1 MILQVVTGVEK
12 PASTKRRALF
22 TAQVVVSDGYLEV
35 VLLLSS
41 VLVLVTYMYMTLTK
55 SEPKPQ
61 GKARILP
68 SWAWKITDVTKTSI
82 CIIGTR
88 GQPIF

>member
-1 MILQVVTGVEK
+1 MILQVVTGVEEL
-12 PASTKRRALF
+12 ASTKRRALF
-22 TAQVVVSDGYLEV
+22 TAQVAVSDGYLEV
-35 VLLLSS
+35 VLLLPS
-41 VLVLVTYMYMTLTK
+41 VLVLVTYMTLTK

-68 SWAWKITDVTKTSI
+68 NWAWKITDVTKTSI